1 MSADTP
7 DTGFAET
14 KAQRL
19 HTSRLQQAGVTPPA
33 GVWIETCS
41 LWITEKAAWKRH
53 APRGRVD

>member
-7 DTGFAET
+7 DLGFAES

-19 HTSRLQQAGVTPPA
+19 ATSQLQQAVVTPPA
-33 GVWIETCS
+33 GVWIETNKLS
-41 LWITEKAAWKRH
+41 PQSQQEYRH